1 MANSTKDASSLDS
14 SQTLQGAFN
23 DNDSSFVTSGF
34 ITAKVGHKITR
45 TVVSPTIDDMRYFD
59 IVVTRTS
66 TTTNTSAVISGLAK
80 TEDLAVGQYVFGT
93 GIPTNTTISSID
105 SSSQVTL
112 SAVATA
118 SGTVSLQYANSLM
131 TLRITYDGTRTN
143 VDVIERTA

>member
-1 MANSTKDASSLDS
+1 MNIYDAEIIKDEGNFIS
-14 SQTLQGAFN
+14 
-23 DNDSSFVTSGF
+23 

-45 TVVSPTIDDMRYFD
+45 TVVSAPTIDDMRYFD

-93 GIPTNTTISSID
+93 GIPANTTIASID
-105 SSSQVTL
+105 SASQITL

-118 SGTVSLQYANSLM
+118 SGTVSLQYANLLM

-143 VDVIERTA
+143 VDAIERTA